1 MNDLSTSYVFWLA
14 WFFGLGGLHRL
25 HNKKMFTGFLW
36 LCTWGLLGVGQLLD
50 LILIP
55 SMVEEHNHEVRKRL
69 GLSQAGVPMT
79 QPAISLTTY
88 LANPTT
94 TYQPPTRDHLMVKLL
109 KAAHSRGGKIS
120 VTQGVLDTGASF
132 AEVEA
137 TLKEMVKSGYV
148 AVDNHPATGVVI
160 YDFIEL

>member
-1 MNDLSTSYVFWLA
+1 MNDNRTSYLFWLG

-25 HNKKMFTGFLW
+25 HNKKTFTGLLW
-36 LCTWGLLGVGQLLD
+36 LCTWGLLGVGQFLD

-55 SMVEEHNHEVRKRL
+55 SMVEEHNQDVRKRL
-69 GLSQAGVPMT
+69 GLPQAGV
-79 QPAISLTTY
+79 LTTQ
-88 LANPTT
+88 AVIATT
-94 TYQPPTRDHLMVKLL
+94 VYQPPTRDQLMVKLL
-109 KAAHSRGGKIS
+109 KAAHARSGKLS

-137 TLKEMVKSGYV
+137 TLTEMVKSGYV
-148 AVDNHPATGVVI
+148 VVDNHPISGVVV